1 MFLLKKVC
9 LTLILPLFLAC
20 LAFGCSHSKSR
31 LHQWMEEN
39 GKRKILSTTAQIGDL
54 VSGIGGERV
63 DNWVLIQGDLDPH
76 SYEIVKGDGEKLA
89 RADLIFYNG
98 LGLEHGAGLS
108 SLLKESPKAIPV
120 GDKIRAADPKR
131 ILMKGSSEDPHIWMD
146 ISLWQKAIGPIVDE
160 LSAID
165 PEGASYFRQRGE
177 ALASEMEK
185 THLKVRE
192 ILSRIDSKKRY
203 LVTSHDAFQY
213 FTRSYLADPNE
224 SDWSKRFAA
233 PEGLAP
239 DGQINPLD
247 IQRIID
253 FLRNQ
258 KIDVI
263 FPESNVSRDSIKK
276 IALSGKELGLEV
288 RICSEPLYGDS
299 MSGIP
304 YLEMMVRNA
313 EVIGRY
319 LEQPK

>member
-9 LTLILPLFLAC
+9 LTLFLPLFLAC
-20 LAFGCSHSKSR
+20 MICGCSQSKGR
-31 LHQWMEEN
+31 LHHWMEDN

-54 VSGIGGERV
+54 VSAIGGERV

-76 SYEIVKGDGEKLA
+76 SYEIVKGDGEKLD

-108 SLLKESPKAIPV
+108 SLLKKSTKSIPV
-120 GDKIRAADPKR
+120 GDKIREAEPKK
-131 ILMKGSSEDPHIWMD
+131 ILMKGGSVDPHIWMD
-146 ISLWQKAIGPIVDE
+146 ISLWQKAIGPIVE
-160 LSAID
+160 GLSAAD
-165 PEGASYFRQRGE
+165 PEGASYFQQRGE
-177 ALASEMEK
+177 ALALEMEG

-192 ILSRIDSKKRY
+192 RLSKIDSEKRY

-213 FTRSYLADPNE
+213 FTRSYLAEPNE
-224 SDWSKRFAA
+224 PDWSKRFAA

-247 IQRIID
+247 IQRIIV
-253 FLRNQ
+253 FLRTHQ
-258 KIDVI
+258 IDVI

-276 IALSGKELGLEV
+276 IALSGKELGLAV

-313 EVIGRY
+313 DVIGRY
-319 LEQPK
+319 LEQSK